1 MYEIEGVKITREQL
15 EAEAQRRGI
24 TFEALLA
31 ANKGKIVE
39 VDENGVPILQAEIVE
54 ETIDESSEPTGD
66 RLLSIQEQDRFADS
80 IMNPAKYDPAN
91 VNYESPKGQMVMGQ
105 PAVSGNFEVQ
115 NIAGPDFNPINKEE
129 LEALKAAGYDNSI
142 ASYNK
147 KIQEIMNMQGVSQAD
162 KLKLVNEEPL
172 PKFQEQQTYPGV
184 SGYTE
189 PQGLLAE
196 AIEEKPEL
204 VENEYLMTNKRNQVE
219 EIIGP
224 VGNEE
229 MVFGKTNAIQ
239 TNEELEEKATESYI
253 SMRQNDPII
262 KARLEEYKKMYL
274 PNVEAYMNDLVDKGI

>member
-1 MYEIEGVKITREQL
+1 
-15 EAEAQRRGI
+15 
-24 TFEALLA
+24 
-31 ANKGKIVE
+31 
-39 VDENGVPILQAEIVE
+39 
-54 ETIDESSEPTGD
+54 
-66 RLLSIQEQDRFADS
+66 
-80 IMNPAKYDPAN
+80 
-91 VNYESPKGQMVMGQ
+91 MGQ

-224 VGNEE
+224 LDRYWE
-229 MVFGKTNAIQ
+229 T
-239 TNEELEEKATESYI
+239 
-253 SMRQNDPII
+253 
-262 KARLEEYKKMYL
+262 
-274 PNVEAYMNDLVDKGI
+274 